1 MSRFDQEW
9 AIVPQA
15 ARWIA
20 VFIGLVV
27 TASIGWIWLVP
38 VVVDRDFKS
47 LLVLSPFL
55 VLALF
60 AGAVAAVFVCF
71 VGYVF
76 ADAKRRGMN
85 HVVWTLIA
93 IFVPNAI
100 GIILYF
106 ILRDPIALPCPACG
120 TRTQKGHAYCPDCGT
135 PVRPACPSCRQPVE
149 PAWRVCP
156 RCGTPLTAGAV
167 ASAAG
172 SAPAG
177 GPAAPPAP
185 GVPRP

>member
-1 MSRFDQEW
+1 MSRFGQEW

-15 ARWIA
+15 ARWIG
-20 VFIGLVV
+20 VLVGLVV
-27 TASIGWIWLVP
+27 LASISWIWFVP
-38 VVVDRDFKS
+38 IVVNHDFGGT
-47 LLVLSPFL
+47 V
-55 VLALF
+55 VLAPLVVLGAF
-60 AGAVAAVFVCF
+60 AGGMAAAFVCL

-85 HVVWTLIA
+85 HVLWTLIA

-106 ILRDPIALPCPACG
+106 ILRDPIAVPCPAC
-120 TRTQKGHAYCPDCGT
+120 TRPTQKGHAFCATCGA

-156 RCGTPLTAGAV
+156 RCGTPLGA
-167 ASAAG
+167 A
-172 SAPAG
+172 
-177 GPAAPPAP
+177 AAPPPAP
-185 GVPRP
+185 AAV